1 MDKMNESA
9 PTVFPVSPSDI
20 GIHVAYI
27 RRDIDQI
34 KKDHS
39 DAHKELQST
48 LKELVDN
55 TPTRGEFEDLKT
67 LVGTKAN
74 TIDKQQEAIDAIK
87 GDRKWIMGAAAVLIL
102 LQGALMLLA
111 RLYIQSVVTET
122 IKTSLAQ
129 FNITV
134 Q

>member
-1 MDKMNESA
+1 METKETA
-9 PTVFPVSPSDI
+9 PTVFPSAPAEI
-20 GIHVAYI
+20 GIHIAYI

-48 LKELVDN
+48 LKDLVEK
-55 TPTRGEFEDLKT
+55 TPSRGEFEDLKK
-67 LVGTKAN
+67 LVDTKAN
-74 TIDKQQEAIDAIK
+74 TIDKQQEAIDGIR

-102 LQGALMLLA
+102 LQGALLLLA
-111 RLYIQSVVTET
+111 RLYIESVVGS
-122 IKTSLAQ
+122 SLKSALSAY
-129 FNITV
+129 NIII